1 MWRYD
6 PEGGD
11 RNARAGAAARWWSAG
26 VAAVCLAG
34 LVLASQLRASDAGLG
49 THTQLGL
56 APCGFESATG
66 MPCVTCGM
74 TTSFALAAD
83 GRLIDAFQVQP
94 FGALLAVLTGV
105 TVLLGGYAAV
115 AGMSL
120 APLLS
125 LLTRSSV
132 ILTSVALLLGAWAY
146 KMMLSI
152 GG

>member
-6 PEGGD
+6 PEG
-11 RNARAGAAARWWSAG
+11 AEASVRAGRSARCWSAA
-26 VAAVCLAG
+26 VAVACLAG
-34 LVLASQLRASDAGLG
+34 LVVASQLRASDAGLG

-56 APCGFESATG
+56 APCGFEAATR

-83 GRLIDAFQVQP
+83 GRLIEAFFVQP
-94 FGALLAVLTGV
+94 FGALLAVLSAV
-105 TVLLGGYAAV
+105 AVLLGGYAAIT
-115 AGMSL
+115 GMSL

-125 LLTRSSV
+125 MLTRSSV
-132 ILTSVALLLGAWAY
+132 ILTAVALLLAAWAY